1 MRNAE
6 KGRGVNRDAS
16 WDDME
21 SGSERR
27 HRTEK
32 LGKVARTARQTG
44 EEFHDDYKRAER
56 LMKRAGEGAQETL
69 ERDDSN
75 GVWKKIV
82 KKIGEPKTV
91 GFLGAI
97 GFGALIMADVVLN
110 GPSNFVVDSP
120 AAATTALVAGSA
132 IAGYLTSWLA
142 RRTEASAKR
151 PSGRER
157 TKFLE

>member
-27 HRTEK
+27 YRTEK

-56 LMKRAGEGAQETL
+56 LMKRTGDAVQESLESDEPDGAWQ
-69 ERDDSN
+69 RIA
-75 GVWKKIV
+75 KKV
-82 KKIGEPKTV
+82 GEPKTV

-97 GFGALIMADVVLN
+97 GFGGLIMADVVLN